1 LATTT
6 PVNLVLAKAGNGLYS
21 SALASDDMSEFS
33 KDVLERGIGPDIALV
48 RARLR
53 SVLLHTP
60 ANRRALDDAAGTLA
74 NVYAAQFELGKTNT
88 RLLKRLFLAII
99 ESYSLITDCAKQ
111 KANPQNESSVP

>member
-1 LATTT
+1 
-6 PVNLVLAKAGNGLYS
+6 
-21 SALASDDMSEFS
+21 MSEFS

-99 ESYSLITDCAKQ
+99 ESYSLIADCAKQ
-111 KANPQNESSVP
+111 